1 MKQIFL
7 RELFWLMLSFVLSL
21 ILSFVFM
28 ELVELTSTDRNLE
41 PIEEVF
47 SVQLYL
53 IGCVVS
59 VIAIYMVR
67 VIFIAIK
74 MFTSR

>member
-7 RELFWLMLSFVLSL
+7 RELFWLVLSFVLSL

>member
-7 RELFWLMLSFVLSL
+7 RELFWLVLSFVLSL
-21 ILSFVFM
+21 VLSFIFM
-28 ELVELTSTDRNLE
+28 ELVELTSTDRNLQ

-67 VIFIAIK
+67 IIFMAIK